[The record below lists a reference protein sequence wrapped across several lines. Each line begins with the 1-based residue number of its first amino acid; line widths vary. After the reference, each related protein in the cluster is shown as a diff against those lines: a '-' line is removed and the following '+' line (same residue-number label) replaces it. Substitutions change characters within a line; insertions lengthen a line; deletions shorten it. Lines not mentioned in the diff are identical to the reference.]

1 MGPSEGGVIDPLTGD
16 YLFSSGGVGGKIFRV
31 SGFEVPPTPSPTPTP
46 TPGPCQLRVLIAY
59 SELELPTLLQSQILA
74 EPSVTQ
80 VDLFDAANFTPTLQ
94 QLQQY
99 DIVFAY
105 SSTYPGTTQ

>member
-1 MGPSEGGVIDPLTGD
+1 MGWNSQVL
-16 YLFSSGGVGGKIFRV
+16 RA
-31 SGFEVPPTPSPTPTP
+31 SGFATLPYRHRQHAQGHVIS
-46 TPGPCQLRVLIAY
+46 LIAY
-59 SELELPTLLQSQILA
+59 SEIELPTLLQSQILA
-74 EPSVTQ
+74 EPGVTQ

-105 SSTYPGTTQ
+105 SSTYPWNDALAMGNVLADYEDGGGVVVVGTFA